1 MFPLNTTSLPASASD
16 LATALN
22 DSLRSVFDVAREPVS
37 VHDLA
42 YPHLASLK
50 VALDGA
56 KLRGQPPAPPSV
68 SSKSTPALTV
78 DSFAAA
84 GVGMSVGPA
93 AIDFSLDAKNVVLH
107 QAPDRNGNIVL
118 LLHKAA
124 DGRVEIFTS
133 PPDLE
138 ALIAEVAR
146 SEAGKHGVSI
156 DNVRLSLRS
165 QGPRSLAAEV
175 RVRAKKLFMT
185 ASLKLTGRVD
195 LDEELNARISGLD
208 CMGDGAIAGMAC
220 GVLKPHLQK
229 LNGREFPLMSL
240 PLGEVRLRDVRIAV
254 GDKLSVTA
262 EFGAA
267 QA

>member
-1 MFPLNTTSLPASASD
+1 MFPLNTKSLPATAND
-16 LATALN
+16 LAAALN
-22 DSLRSVFDVAREPVS
+22 DSLRSIFNVARDPVS
-37 VHDLA
+37 IQDLA

-56 KLRGQPPAPPSV
+56 KLRGQPPGPPSV
-68 SSKSTPALTV
+68 SDESAPGLTV

-84 GVGMSVGPA
+84 GAGMSVGPA
-93 AIDFSLDAKNVVLH
+93 AIDFSLNARGVVLN

-124 DGRVEIFTS
+124 DGRVEIFSS
-133 PPDLE
+133 PRDLE

-146 SEAGKHGVSI
+146 TEAGKHGVSI
-156 DNVRLSLRS
+156 DNVQLSLRS
-165 QGPRSLAAEV
+165 QRSRSLAAEILL
-175 RVRAKKLFMT
+175 RAKKLFMS
-185 ASLKLTGRVD
+185 ASLRLTGRVD
-195 LDEELNARISGLD
+195 LDEELKARISGLD
-208 CMGDGAIAGMAC
+208 CVGDGAIASMAC

-254 GDKLSVTA
+254 GDKLSITA

-267 QA
+267 A